1 MRGELPAAFFSPRDA
16 ANEYDYLPHSRACL
30 PSSRRRSPKRPLI
43 SLLVPADEIRTA
55 TSWFYIVS
63 GRVEHTSG
71 LVLSSFVRNWS
82 LSMRLLSAVLI
93 FGPRR
98 GHPLS
103 FSLFFSPLLGSRAVA
118 SLRLSQITREKTGPE
133 YQSFLHV
140 VVWRSRDKYQRICM
154 ILICFLGSNNYVK

>member
-1 MRGELPAAFFSPRDA
+1 MRGRFPAAFFFPRDA

-43 SLLVPADEIRTA
+43 SLLVPAAEIRAA

-71 LVLSSFVRNWS
+71 PVLSSFVRNWS
-82 LSMRLLSAVLI
+82 LSMRLLSAALI

-103 FSLFFSPLLGSRAVA
+103 FSLFSSLFFSVLALLLLLVSFADNAREDWSRI
-118 SLRLSQITREKTGPE
+118 SI
-133 YQSFLHV
+133 FLAC
-140 VVWRSRDKYQRICM
+140 RG
-154 ILICFLGSNNYVK
+154 LTL